1 MEYVRESQD
10 PVDLVD
16 PVDSVDIAEITV
28 RGGIAGVN
36 SVAH

>member
-28 RGGIAGVN
+28 RGGIARLN
-36 SVAH
+36 